1 MKHDRNARNASTS
14 LGRYRGMA
22 GALLIAG
29 LLVACGSL
37 GNIPQAQHD
46 ATGSSAV
53 APGADAVATLV
64 AYHDA
69 LDRLDRATLR
79 DARRG
84 LPDPADDPLA
94 QMRSAILLGHPR
106 APADPAQALALLDAV
121 IASEHPDAHALRP
134 LARLLSSQLRTRLQL
149 DRQLERLD
157 AQRRSAENARAELQK
172 KLDALAEIERNL
184 PARPS
189 GAVAPDDAS
198 EETETR

>member
-1 MKHDRNARNASTS
+1 MRLDHNAPAATQASAHP
-14 LGRYRGMA
+14 YRGMA

-29 LLVACGSL
+29 LLVACGIL
-37 GNIPQAQHD
+37 GDIPKAEHD
-46 ATGSSAV
+46 TTGFSAV
-53 APGADAVATLV
+53 TPGADAVAGLV

-69 LDRLDRATLR
+69 LDQLDRTTLR
-79 DARRG
+79 DAQRG

-94 QMRSAILLGHPR
+94 QMRRAILLGHPR

-149 DRQLERLD
+149 GQQLERLD

-184 PARPS
+184 PARP
-189 GAVAPDDAS
+189 GGGAPDDAS